1 MLELTSKQV
10 EDALIF
16 ATLKHKGQVRK
27 GDGRPYI
34 LHPISVLLRLSES
47 KVSKNIFLLFVAC
60 LLHDVVED
68 CGVSLNEIARRF
80 GHHVAALV
88 EELTTNEEECKQL
101 GKKEYL
107 AKKMLR
113 MSSYALVIK
122 LCDRLDNVS
131 DIKIMSEDS
140 RKKKIEET
148 NYILNGLGGRK
159 LSATHKKLINL
170 IRKKLNG

>member
-10 EDALIF
+10 EQAIIF
-16 ATLKHKGQVRK
+16 ATARHKGQVRK

-34 LHPISVLLRLSES
+34 LHPMTVLLRLSEV
-47 KVSKNIFLLFVAC
+47 KNSKNIFLLFVAC

-68 CGVSLNEIARRF
+68 CGVKLTEIARRF

-88 EELTTNEEECKQL
+88 EELTTDEVECKRL

-107 AKKMLR
+107 AQKMMR

-131 DIKIMSEDS
+131 DLKSMSEES
-140 RKKKIEET
+140 RKKKIIET
-148 NYILNGLGGRK
+148 DFILNALNGRK
-159 LSATHKKLINL
+159 LTGTHVKLINA
-170 IRKKLNG
+170 IREKLNG